1 MNLTLF
7 FSFIAYA
14 VLLWLGATSLVSGS
28 VKLSKKIGLS
38 DFFIGM
44 TVIAIGTSL
53 PEFFVLFKSA
63 YIKNYSNN
71 LIYGTI
77 LGSNMANTCL
87 ILGLALI
94 FSFGKEFR
102 YKLQNLNLKY
112 ILIILSTFLFYFF
125 SFGIINTTV
134 ICLMIILLSTL
145 FYFSGNSA
153 DSDNIDNNLSNI
165 LIIIYLI
172 FGPVAIWFAAE
183 GITMTGLKIIE
194 QVGLSSALVGSI
206 FLALS
211 TSFPEIIACLISI
224 IKYGKNDFVLGNIIG
239 SNVANFTIFSIINL
253 IFLIPLPSFA
263 ISSLSL
269 ILIAELVL
277 FTFIVI
283 FRKRRSIPNFCGIF
297 LLLLYIIFVFKV

>member
-1 MNLTLF
+1 MIFTLF

-14 VLLWLGATSLVSGS
+14 VLLWAGASALVSGS

-63 YIKNYSNN
+63 YIENYSNN

-87 ILGLALI
+87 ILGLTFLL
-94 FSFGKEFR
+94 SFKKEFK
-102 YKLQNLNLKY
+102 YKLQNLNFKY
-112 ILIILSTFLFYFF
+112 LLIIFSTFLFCFF
-125 SFGIINTTV
+125 SFGIINSIL
-134 ICLMIILLSTL
+134 ICLMIISCSTI
-145 FYFSGNSA
+145 FYFSANFNDSA
-153 DSDNIDNNLSNI
+153 KIDNNLSNF
-165 LIIIYLI
+165 LIIICLV
-172 FGPVAIWFAAE
+172 FGPVAIWFAAD

-211 TSFPEIIACLISI
+211 TSFPEIVACLISLF
-224 IKYGKNDFVLGNIIG
+224 KYGKNDFVLGNIIG
-239 SNVANFTIFSIINL
+239 SNIANFTIFSIINL
-253 IFLIPLPSFA
+253 LFVIPLPSFA
-263 ISSLSL
+263 MSSLIL
-269 ILIAELVL
+269 ILIAEIIL
-277 FTFIVI
+277 FSFILI
-283 FRKRRSIPNFCGIF
+283 FSKRKSVPNYCGIF